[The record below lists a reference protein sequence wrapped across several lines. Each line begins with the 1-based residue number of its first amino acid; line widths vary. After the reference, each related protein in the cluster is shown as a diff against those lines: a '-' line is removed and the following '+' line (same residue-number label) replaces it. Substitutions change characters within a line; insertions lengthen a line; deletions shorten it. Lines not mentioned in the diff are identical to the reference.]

1 MKKFIAALSGSAL
14 IFLLSVIAQAGS
26 ATWDLNPGSGDWNT
40 ATNWTP
46 VTVPNGSGDTATFA
60 LSNITSVS
68 ISANTEVNGTAFT
81 SAATNSYTIMAS
93 PGLTLTFSG
102 TGITNN
108 SGITQHFVTAVDASG
123 DSGTIVFSNNAT
135 AGTNAFFANTGS
147 SNPFASKGGETIF
160 KGKSTAGS
168 AFISNQFSNYVGGQ
182 TLFLNRST
190 AGSARLVNE
199 SAETQ
204 FFGRSTAGSAN
215 IFNTGFG
222 VTQFFNSSTAGSA
235 TIDNDFGIT
244 EFFDS
249 STAGSATITS
259 TDVGHISFS
268 GRSTAGSA
276 NIVTSAQIFFEESS
290 SAGNATI
297 QIASSEFF
305 FDGSSRGGTAAI
317 ILFTGGSEEPPF
329 LDLRFHNAPGVTI
342 GSIEGDA
349 NSFVFLGANN
359 LTVGSNNLSTTFA
372 GMIQDGLS
380 FGVGG
385 SLTKIGSGTLDLTGA
400 NNYTGNTNING
411 GVLKVDGSITS
422 NTFVNHGGTLAG
434 DGTING
440 NVTNNGTVSP
450 GDAPGTLTVASYTQA
465 SNGRLLIDIAGAS
478 NGQFSVLDVLGNA
491 NLNGFLQPVLLNG
504 FAPMIGESFTFLD
517 YASLTGAFSGIQNQV
532 FDNRMERWV
541 VTYQG
546 TDAVLTATKN
556 VPDQGSTLL
565 LLTLSLLGLVTYR
578 QKCWQ

>member
-108 SGITQHFVTAVDASG
+108 SGVTQHFVTAVDPSG
-123 DSGTIVFSNNAT
+123 DSGTIIFSNNAT
-135 AGTNAFFANTGS
+135 AGTKAFFANAGS

-160 KGKSTAGS
+160 KDKSTAGS
-168 AFISNQFSNYVGGQ
+168 AFISNEFSNYVGGQ

-204 FFGRSTAGSAN
+204 FFGGSTAGSAN

-290 SAGNATI
+290 SAGSATI
-297 QIASSEFF
+297 QIVSSEFF

-329 LDLRFHNAPGVTI
+329 LDIRFHNAPGLAI

-400 NNYTGNTNING
+400 NSYTGNTNING

-434 DGTING
+434 TGTING

-478 NGQFSVLDVLGNA
+478 NGQFGVLDVLGNA

-504 FAPMIGESFTFLD
+504 FTPTIGESFTFLD
-517 YASLTGAFSGIQNQV
+517 YASVMGAFSGIQNQV
-532 FDNRMERWV
+532 FDNGMERWV

-556 VPDQGSTLL
+556 VPDQGSTLV